1 MQTGPKEGILIWN
14 SGLNEGLGI
23 LYGWNYL
30 LAPSWP
36 AKPWTS
42 RVKLK
47 EAKMQKKKKK
57 KKKRERESENN
68 AEEFTKGSLKQWDRE
83 LKIGFTGTTSVF
95 FIVPKAIRSLL
106 WSNLGQVIFYSSS
119 LDILPQS
126 YKPNNCLFSLLL
138 IS

>member
-30 LAPSWP
+30 LVPSWP

-47 EAKMQKKKKK
+47 GAKMQKKKKK
-57 KKKRERESENN
+57 KKKEREREWKQRRGIYQGLSETVGQGTQNRLYWYN
-68 AEEFTKGSLKQWDRE
+68 ICVFHCPKGHQKFALVQLGASDFLFKQFGYFT
-83 LKIGFTGTTSVF
+83 
-95 FIVPKAIRSLL
+95 P
-106 WSNLGQVIFYSSS
+106 VI
-119 LDILPQS
+119 QT
-126 YKPNNCLFSLLL
+126 
-138 IS
+138 